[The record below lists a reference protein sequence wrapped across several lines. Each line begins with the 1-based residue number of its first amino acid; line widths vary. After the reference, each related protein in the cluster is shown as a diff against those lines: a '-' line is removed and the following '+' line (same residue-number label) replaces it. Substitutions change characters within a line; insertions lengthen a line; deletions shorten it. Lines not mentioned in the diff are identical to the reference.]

1 MFAGSYAAATWVTG
15 TAEGIL
21 FGTLPASGHP
31 RSLGRSAECSSASS
45 HFTKERFAPPRGVS
59 WLPRKTDSARPN
71 GSRWGG
77 AEGCPLKQRPQP
89 ALLPGGAVQ
98 RAARRRCRRELLKRI
113 LRADQARWS
122 IRKYAP
128 RCRPD
133 LTGACSAIGSIPYA
147 ARIPNAYVLLDSPS
161 QTRGA

>member
-77 AEGCPLKQRPQP
+77 AEGCPLKERPQP
-89 ALLPGGAVQ
+89 ALPPGGAVQ
-98 RAARRRCRRELLKRI
+98 RAARRRC
-113 LRADQARWS
+113 QAR
-122 IRKYAP
+122 AP
-128 RCRPD
+128 KKDTPPRPSEMVHK
-133 LTGACSAIGSIPYA
+133 TACTTMPV
-147 ARIPNAYVLLDSPS
+147 RLDRRVQCDRFNPICCADTECLRVVG
-161 QTRGA
+161 QTLANERS